1 MRRSFFT
8 APTPRLHEVKSMTSS
23 HNRIWNLTS
32 FDNLPLNWL
41 RTNLVW
47 ELWRNFFAFTCFGV
61 YSLKL
66 CRNEPFLIP
75 NFLSLLPVRPL
86 VKLNTN
92 EWKVQFEI
100 ALWWSNIG
108 RHLWKGIFNTSQ
120 TEAPNSSRGVL
131 ERKTCPKR
139 SQKRFSK
146 TNFRNLF
153 MSPLAPV
160 SKY

>member
-1 MRRSFFT
+1 MQRSFFT
-8 APTPRLHEVKSMTSS
+8 APTPSLYEAHLMVDYQTK
-23 HNRIWNLTS
+23 LS
-32 FDNLPLNWL
+32 FKFYFESLSLIWL
-41 RTNLVW
+41 RAILVW

-61 YSLKL
+61 YSFKL

-86 VKLNTN
+86 VKLNTK

-108 RHLWKGIFNTSQ
+108 RHLWKCILNTSQ
-120 TEAPNSSRGVL
+120 TEAQNSSRGVL
-131 ERKTCPKR
+131 ERKKCPKR

-146 TNFRNLF
+146 TNFKNL
-153 MSPLAPV
+153 
-160 SKY
+160 KK